1 MNPFEP
7 WITRDKVD
15 QFHITDKRF
24 PDLPG
29 LEDLGINPTP
39 LEMKAIEVI
48 RRHRQSFWVEAELE
62 DAKPATPVTHM

>member
-7 WITRDKVD
+7 WITRDIVSR
-15 QFHITDKRF
+15 FHITDKRF

-48 RRHRQSFWVEAELE
+48 RRHRQFFWVDAELE